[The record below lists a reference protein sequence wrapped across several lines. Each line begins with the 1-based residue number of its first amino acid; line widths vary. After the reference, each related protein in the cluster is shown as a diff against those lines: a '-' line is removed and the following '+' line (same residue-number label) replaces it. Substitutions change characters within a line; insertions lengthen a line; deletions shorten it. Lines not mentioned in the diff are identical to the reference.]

1 MNIYDDFKD
10 YINDITVEDVKPS
23 RVKVQYE
30 QPNNPKQALDDLC
43 DQIYL
48 LDDGLEQYINKLKA
62 ASAII
67 TFQDVGPGT
76 FNEQRYA
83 DDCKLIE
90 TKHRQLQ
97 LQVSD
102 PNKTTA
108 EKRAILNEIEPLKRP
123 DKNDPKY
130 LDPTT
135 ITNVI
140 NVKEAY
146 KRLKQ
151 VADRW
156 NDFLNVK
163 KHEINVGN
171 RQSLKVVHKCLLE
184 NDNCMKAIAG
194 LFQYPNLIGEN
205 GIIDG
210 TMYKDTYSGSL
221 KQDTTIYKFKTAH
234 DRNPS
239 IFDACKTITE
249 YNTAVDDGKFDL
261 KFDDVYIS
269 DEDKLKLAKQF
280 VASNGLLDERSVG
293 VIKEFAKRKEDERC
307 ASEIEMLVK
316 SHTLD

>member
-1 MNIYDDFKD
+1 MSIYDDFRD
-10 YINDITVEDVKPS
+10 YINDTTTPDIKPS
-23 RVKVQYE
+23 CVKVQYE
-30 QPNNPKQALDDLC
+30 RPNNPNQALDDIN

-62 ASAII
+62 ANAII
-67 TFQDVGPGT
+67 TFQDAGPDK
-76 FNEQRYA
+76 FNEQRYN
-83 DDCKLIE
+83 DDCKAIE
-90 TKHRQLQ
+90 LRHRQLQ

-108 EKRAILNEIEPLKRP
+108 EKRAILVEIGPLKRP

-135 ITNVI
+135 VTNAI

-151 VADRW
+151 IADRW
-156 NDFLNVK
+156 SDFLNDK
-163 KHEINVGN
+163 KHKINVGN
-171 RQSLKVVHKCLLE
+171 RQSLKVTSKCLLE
-184 NDNCMKAIAG
+184 NDSCMKAIVE
-194 LFQYPNLIGEN
+194 LFQYPDLIGAD

-210 TMYKDTYSGSL
+210 AMHKDSYSGIN
-221 KQDTTIYKFKTAH
+221 KQDKTIHIFKTAH
-234 DRNPS
+234 DRNPL
-239 IFDACKTITE
+239 IFNACKTITE

-269 DEDKLKLAKQF
+269 NEDKLKLAKQF
-280 VASNGLLDERSVG
+280 ITNNGLLDSRSIS
-293 VIKEFAKRKEDERC
+293 VIREFAKRKEDEQC

>member
-10 YINDITVEDVKPS
+10 YINDTITPDIKAPC
-23 RVKVQYE
+23 VKVQYE
-30 QPNNPKQALDDLC
+30 RQNNPNQALDDIN

-48 LDDGLEQYINKLKA
+48 LDDDLEQYISKLKA
-62 ASAII
+62 SSVII
-67 TFQDVGPGT
+67 TFQDVGPNK
-76 FNEQRYA
+76 FNEQRYN
-83 DDCKLIE
+83 DDCKSIE
-90 TKHRQLQ
+90 TRHRQLQ

-108 EKRAILNEIEPLKRP
+108 EKRAILNEIGPLKRP

-130 LDPTT
+130 LEPT
-135 ITNVI
+135 IVTNVI
-140 NVKEAY
+140 NAKEVY

-156 NDFLNVK
+156 SDFLNDK
-163 KHEINVGN
+163 KHKINVGN
-171 RQSLKVVHKCLLE
+171 RQSLKVTSKCLLE
-184 NDNCMKAIAG
+184 NDNCMKAIVE
-194 LFQYPNLIGEN
+194 LFQYPGLIGEG

-210 TMYKDTYSGSL
+210 AMYKDSYSGTS
-221 KQDTTIYKFKTAH
+221 KQDKTIYTLKTAH

-239 IFDACKTITE
+239 IFNACKTITE
-249 YNTAVDDGKFDL
+249 YNAAVDDGKFDL
-261 KFDDVYIS
+261 KFDDVCIS

-280 VASNGLLDERSVG
+280 IANNGLLDSRSVD
-293 VIKEFAKRKEDERC
+293 VIREFARRKEDERC